1 MKNVRFIGMALS
13 AALLSFSILACS
25 EKDNSI
31 IKNDDG
37 VITNQKKLMEIKET
51 TDYGYVSTYSFSYDD
66 EGKLKSVVHSSNESA
81 NDYIVDFTWGNNLI
95 ISTTEYGTKTYTLSD
110 NLVEKQQ
117 DDDGNTK
124 KFTYNSSNQLIKVDE
139 TTQNDNTYSHTY
151 TWNDEK
157 IIKYTNDYSN
167 LCYEYTYNGKTCQG
181 WFLYIN
187 DEGWDI
193 IDDDYIFFAHPELV
207 GMRTNQ
213 LPEQIYHTKTYK
225 NEYYDEFHKENY
237 QSEDIYEDTTKFNYT
252 LNKDGYIESSTVTS
266 TNVTTHKQSFF
277 DNNNDGIITDDE
289 RNIIETDTYTNVTIY
304 SFTWE

>member
-1 MKNVRFIGMALS
+1 MKNIRFIGMALS

-25 EKDNSI
+25 EQDNSI

-51 TDYGYVSTYSFSYDD
+51 TDYGYVCTYSFSYDD

-117 DDDGNTK
+117 DDDGNIK

-139 TTQNDNTYSHTY
+139 TTQNDDTYSHTY
-151 TWNDEK
+151 TWNNGK
-157 IIKYTNDYSN
+157 IIKYTYKADIN
-167 LCYEYTYNGKTCQG
+167 YEYTYNGKTCQG
-181 WFLYIN
+181 WFPNMN
-187 DEGWDI
+187 DEGWDV

-213 LPEQIYHTKTYK
+213 LPEQIYHTDTYK
-225 NEYYDEFHKENY
+225 GEYYDEFYKENY
-237 QSEDIYEDTTKFNYT
+237 QYENIYEDTIKFDYT
-252 LNKDGYIESSTVTS
+252 LNKEGYIESYTVTS
-266 TNVTTHKQSFF
+266 TNVATHKQSFF
-277 DNNNDGIITDDE
+277 DYNNDGIITDDE
-289 RNIIETDTYTNVTIY
+289 RNIIETNTYTNVSIY